1 MQAKQLQPDTTR
13 SFKFTFMKFQAEI
26 CRKYVEYLKYV
37 IFLKNGK
44 LCKNIF
50 FTYLH
55 ILFES
60 RLITTRLT
68 VFS

>member
-37 IFLKNGK
+37 IFLLKTANYVK
-44 LCKNIF
+44 
-50 FTYLH
+50 TYFLH
-55 ILFES
+55 IYIFYLS
-60 RLITTRLT
+60 LDL
-68 VFS
+68 